1 MRNAGDRAPGGSAGR
16 RSRAAAVP
24 AEHIAA
30 GSPGASLF
38 TPAYRVSHAAPDA
51 GGFGQ
56 PYGAGQATGPDS
68 AAARPY
74 RYPWEEPETDDDG
87 TGASAPSRTGDGS
100 ADWDDDYPGYSW
112 LIGEDDDQQAGADWA
127 SLGLPGTRPAP
138 PSASR
143 AVRGLAPYPDD
154 PLPVYPPGPF
164 AAWNHAPAAGPDSI
178 VTPGTAGDPGDR
190 RDLSADRIAGQA
202 AATIS
207 PTDFDTDYAIPAITD
222 PVLGTEQPRSDR
234 ASAGRASA
242 GRNGAD
248 RNGASRNG
256 ASRDSTDRNRTSGD
270 RHGHDRHGHD
280 RHGRGRSAG
289 GADAGGA
296 NAGGADAGGADAGG
310 TDPGLGRRGS
320 RRTDRGQSGGQT
332 RPAGRPARGGKRGE
346 QSANRPGDPAGSRA
360 RSAAHARRQPVRLV
374 IGAAIVIVAA
384 VAAFLVTSV
393 PGASTP
399 TSSGPAARS
408 RTRAAKPRTQAR
420 PSPQV
425 PAGPWK
431 YISTR
436 STDQVPLSAA
446 ELYPQ
451 TFTSG
456 KTGYSRAVVAASTHC
471 KGGLIG
477 SGLQGAV
484 SKAGCSQAVRA
495 TYLSRGIKVMA
506 TIGVFNLASFTKAT
520 TAAKAA
526 GKSQFVA
533 QLPAK
538 IGPTS
543 KIGEGTGL
551 EEAVVKGHYLVLVW
565 ADFFNLRA
573 PKKAAQR
580 TELETFMTQLIQHTV
595 NVSLSYRM
603 VYGKP
608 NPAGPGA
615 G

>member
-1 MRNAGDRAPGGSAGR
+1 MRNAGDRAPSGSVGR
-16 RSRAAAVP
+16 RSRAAAGP
-24 AEHIAA
+24 ADHAAA

-38 TPAYRVSHAAPDA
+38 TPAYRVSHAAPEAD
-51 GGFGQ
+51 GFGQ
-56 PYGAGQATGPDS
+56 PYGKGRATGADGPD
-68 AAARPY
+68 ARPY
-74 RYPWEEPETDDDG
+74 RYPWEDPETDDDG
-87 TGASAPSRTGDGS
+87 EGAPAPGRASDGS
-100 ADWDDDYPGYSW
+100 TDWEDDYPGYSW
-112 LIGEDDDQQAGADWA
+112 LIGEDDDQSGGTDWS
-127 SLGLPGTRPAP
+127 SLGLSRTRPAP

-164 AAWNHAPAAGPDSI
+164 EAWNQAPAADPGADTDSADGGYRGPADRRGPAGGPDP
-178 VTPGTAGDPGDR
+178 VGVR
-190 RDLSADRIAGQA
+190 RDISPDRHPGQV

-222 PVLGTEQPRSDR
+222 PVLGTEQPSSGRDG
-234 ASAGRASA
+234 AGGDGA
-242 GRNGAD
+242 GHG
-248 RNGASRNG
+248 
-256 ASRDSTDRNRTSGD
+256 RDGGD
-270 RHGHDRHGHD
+270 RHGQDPRD
-280 RHGRGRSAG
+280 RGRNGRSRPAG
-289 GADAGGA
+289 DADAG
-296 NAGGADAGGADAGG
+296 
-310 TDPGLGRRGS
+310 PGRNGS
-320 RRTDRGQSGGQT
+320 RRIGRGQ
-332 RPAGRPARGGKRGE
+332 AGSISRPARGGKRGG
-346 QSANRPGDPAGSRA
+346 QLGSHPGEPAGSRA
-360 RSAAHARRQPVRLV
+360 RSAAHAKRQPVRLV

-393 PGASTP
+393 PGASAP
-399 TSSGPAARS
+399 TSSGPAFRGS
-408 RTRAAKPRTQAR
+408 TQAAKPKTQAR
-420 PSPQV
+420 LSPQV

-431 YISTR
+431 YISSR
-436 STDQVPLSAA
+436 STDQVPLTTA

-451 TFTSG
+451 SFNSG
-456 KTGYSRAVVAASTHC
+456 RTGYSRAVVAASAHC
-471 KGGLIG
+471 QGGLIG
-477 SGLQGAV
+477 SGLQAAV
-484 SKAGCSQAVRA
+484 RKAGCSQAVRA

-526 GKSQFVA
+526 GKSQFVG

-538 IGPTS
+538 SGPTT

-580 TELETFMTQLIQHTV
+580 TELENFMTQLIRHTV

-608 NPAGPGA
+608 NPAGQGA

>member
-24 AEHIAA
+24 AEHVAA

-56 PYGAGQATGPDS
+56 PYGAGQATDPDG

-74 RYPWEEPETDDDG
+74 RYPWEEPEADADG
-87 TGASAPSRTGDGS
+87 TGASAPGRTSDGS

-127 SLGLPGTRPAP
+127 SLGLSGTRPAP

-164 AAWNHAPAAGPDSI
+164 AAWNQAPPAGLDSIVGPDS
-178 VTPGTAGDPGDR
+178 GGDPDSASDLSTATGRARYGDHGSAEGRGPAGDR
-190 RDLSADRIAGQA
+190 RDLSADRNAGQA

-222 PVLGTEQPRSDR
+222 PVLGAEQPRPDR
-234 ASAGRASA
+234 
-242 GRNGAD
+242 D
-248 RNGASRNG
+248 R
-256 ASRDSTDRNRTSGD
+256 ASRDSASRDRASRDSASRDSAGRSRASGD
-270 RHGHDRHGHD
+270 RRGHDRN
-280 RHGRGRSAG
+280 GRGRGAG
-289 GADAGGA
+289 GAGAGQ
-296 NAGGADAGGADAGG
+296 
-310 TDPGLGRRGS
+310 GRSGS
-320 RRTDRGQSGGQT
+320 WRPDRGQSGGPT
-332 RPAGRPARGGKRGE
+332 GSTARPARGGKRGG
-346 QSANRPGDPAGSRA
+346 QSGSHPGDPAGTRV

-393 PGASTP
+393 PGASAP
-399 TSSGPAARS
+399 TSSRPAARS
-408 RTRAAKPRTQAR
+408 STRAAKPKTQAR
-420 PSPQV
+420 PSPQI

-436 STDQVPLSAA
+436 STDQVPLTAA

-451 TFTSG
+451 SFTSG

-471 KGGLIG
+471 QGGLIG

-484 SKAGCSQAVRA
+484 RKAGCSQAVRA

-608 NPAGPGA
+608 DPAGPGA